1 MKEELF
7 KKAIEKFGEFA
18 QLDMLTEECGE
29 LLQSVNKVKRLLP
42 RELNYIPKPNKQSG
56 IAYSLAY
63 YNACSEIA
71 DVRIMLQQLE
81 LIFDKESIDISE
93 QRKLEK
99 LTKLLNR

>member
-42 RELNYIPKPNKQSG
+42 RELNYPNQ
-56 IAYSLAY
+56 I
-63 YNACSEIA
+63 NN
-71 DVRIMLQQLE
+71 LE
-81 LIFDKESIDISE
+81 LHIH
-93 QRKLEK
+93 
-99 LTKLLNR
+99 